1 MHPRQPF
8 LDKIQSGSGVADT
21 PLKFRQ
27 WLEYGFESSTRCQ
40 LRSMPRTIELSR
52 KEPKG
57 LQKNSKGQES
67 LEKQEPTRGHTHSDA
82 SASS

>member
-1 MHPRQPF
+1 
-8 LDKIQSGSGVADT
+8 
-21 PLKFRQ
+21 
-27 WLEYGFESSTRCQ
+27 

-67 LEKQEPTRGHTHSDA
+67 LEKQERLGGHTHSDA